1 MELSETTKKFVL
13 HWGEMGTSWGV
24 NRSVAQIHAL
34 LYFIGKPLN
43 AEEIANTL
51 GLARSN
57 VSNSIKELLSW
68 KLISVTHLMGDRRDH
83 YSTQLDVW
91 ELLRVI
97 VKGRKEREFDPT
109 IQTLSDMIE
118 TQAFAKEPIEV
129 QKRVRDTLALMQ
141 SLTAWSEEMLRLEPS
156 TLHKVIQL
164 GARVQQLVRGST
176 SSSKK

>member
-43 AEEIANTL
+43 SEEIAITL

-68 KLISVTHLMGDRRDH
+68 QLISVTHLMGDRRDH
-83 YSTQLDVW
+83 YSTQSDAW

-109 IQTLSDMIE
+109 IKTLSDLIE
-118 TQAFAKEPIEV
+118 TEAFAKEPLDA
-129 QKRVRDTLALMQ
+129 QKRVRETLALMQ

-164 GARVQQLVRGST
+164 GARVQQFVRGSQ